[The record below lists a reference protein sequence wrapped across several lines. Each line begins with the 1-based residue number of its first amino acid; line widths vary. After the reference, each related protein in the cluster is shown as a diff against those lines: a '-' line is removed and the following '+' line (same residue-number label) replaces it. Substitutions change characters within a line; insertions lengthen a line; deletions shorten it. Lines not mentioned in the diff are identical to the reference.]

1 MPNFQG
7 SGPEGQYEAGEAEIW
22 NRRTAE
28 SMAIPAQAFLI
39 KGA

>member
-7 SGPEGQYEAGEAEIW
+7 SGPEGQYEAGEAETW

-28 SMAIPAQAFLI
+28 PMAIPAPALLI